1 MNSLANLATDVAE
14 SLKTRGETIAVAE
27 SSSGGLISAALLAIP
42 GASAY
47 FQGGGVVY
55 TLEARRQLLGLTNE
69 QVTGL
74 SPVSEEYIALS
85 AAAIRQKLNTTWGLA
100 EIGATGPTATRYGH
114 PPGMCVLAVDGPV
127 QLTRL
132 IETGND
138 DREANMWAFAET
150 AFELLAE
157 AIEQHSRS

>member
-14 SLKTRGETIAVAE
+14 SLKTRGETIAVAD
-27 SSSGGLISAALLAIP
+27 GGLISAALLAIP

-138 DREANMWAFAET
+138 DREANMWAFAEA
-150 AFELLAE
+150 AFDLLAE

>member
-1 MNSLANLATDVAE
+1 MNSLADLSTDVATL
-14 SLKTRGETIAVAE
+14 LKERRETISVAE

-55 TLEARRQLLGLTNE
+55 TLEARRQLLGLTDE

-85 AAAIRQKLNTTWGLA
+85 AAAIREKLSTTWSLA

-127 QLTRL
+127 KLTRL

-138 DREANMWAFAET
+138 NREANMWAFAEA
-150 AFELLAE
+150 AFKLLEE
-157 AIEQHSRS
+157 AIRQH